1 MCSSDLRWS
10 TPCGANDRVRLVGL
24 RPVAG
29 GRSYECW
36 RNLHTGDPHE
46 KRVLFV
52 ATVAAVALASFGFAN
67 RAPQP
72 YRVVFDLTSRDSLDQ
87 KAVVRWI
94 KEVSTSSPTADIEV
108 VMYAKGFEL
117 VMPDKSNVLADVQTA
132 LKNPKVAFKVCAIAL
147 ARRLR
152 RVLMTS
158 W

>member
-1 MCSSDLRWS
+1 M
-10 TPCGANDRVRLVGL
+10 
-24 RPVAG
+24 
-29 GRSYECW
+29 
-36 RNLHTGDPHE
+36 
-46 KRVLFV
+46 KRVFFI

-94 KEVSTSSPTADIEV
+94 KEVTTIDPTADVEV

-117 VMPDKSNVLADVQTA
+117 VMPDKSTVVADVQA
-132 LKNPKVAFKVCAIAL
+132 AIKNPKVSFKVCAIAL
-147 ARRLR
+147 KNNNVDKSKLLPVFRWS
-152 RVLMTS
+152 LMASTS

>member
-1 MCSSDLRWS
+1 M
-10 TPCGANDRVRLVGL
+10 
-24 RPVAG
+24 
-29 GRSYECW
+29 
-36 RNLHTGDPHE
+36 

-147 ARRLR
+147 KKQQRRQESVVARSAGRAGWNSRAGDEAAGELGLHQGR
-152 RVLMTS
+152 TLIIPPL
-158 W
+158 

>member
-1 MCSSDLRWS
+1 MSAVATS
-10 TPCGANDRVRLVGL
+10 TREILM
-24 RPVAG
+24 
-29 GRSYECW
+29 
-36 RNLHTGDPHE
+36 

-94 KEVSTSSPTADIEV
+94 KEVTTSSPTADIEV

-147 ARRLR
+147 KNNNVDKSQLLPGVQIVPDGIHELVMKQQENWGYIKA
-152 RVLMTS
+152 VH
-158 W
+158 

>member
-1 MCSSDLRWS
+1 MSAGATS
-10 TPCGANDRVRLVGL
+10 TREILM
-24 RPVAG
+24 
-29 GRSYECW
+29 
-36 RNLHTGDPHE
+36 

-147 ARRLR
+147 KNNNVDKSQLLPGVQVVPDGIHELVMKQQENWGYIKA
-152 RVLMTS
+152 VH
-158 W
+158 